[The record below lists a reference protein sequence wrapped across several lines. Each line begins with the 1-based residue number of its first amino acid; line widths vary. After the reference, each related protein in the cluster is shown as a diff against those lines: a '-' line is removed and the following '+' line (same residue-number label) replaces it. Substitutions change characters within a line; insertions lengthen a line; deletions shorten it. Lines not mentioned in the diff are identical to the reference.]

1 LEEIIFENFNI
12 FENDIISFELAM
24 ILGYVLLRGR
34 VPFSIQHLVVLCPF
48 LLGLVRCRLG
58 A

>member
-1 LEEIIFENFNI
+1 LEEII
-12 FENDIISFELAM
+12 FENDIISFELAKV
-24 ILGYVLLRGR
+24 LGYVLLKGQ